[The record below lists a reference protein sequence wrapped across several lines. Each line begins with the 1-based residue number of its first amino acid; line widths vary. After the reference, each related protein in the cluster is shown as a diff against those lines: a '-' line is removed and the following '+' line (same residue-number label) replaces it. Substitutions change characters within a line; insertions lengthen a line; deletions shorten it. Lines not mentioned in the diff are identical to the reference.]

1 MRTMPNNTLNTDGP
15 KACAFE
21 TGAVRVSRSSG
32 QLLGGPRRPRLTR
45 SRNRSC
51 RGTGTFNLPSMAVAE
66 ILVFNCNFKE
76 LRGDLVITVYDDGSP
91 ARIGVEQGVGDR
103 AQPYFD
109 AATGAHIFVELNG
122 VDFPITLTT
131 ILKDGTAWHSRHVL
145 GIDGIVDASQMSG
158 FCKRR
163 SIH

>member
-1 MRTMPNNTLNTDGP
+1 
-15 KACAFE
+15 
-21 TGAVRVSRSSG
+21 
-32 QLLGGPRRPRLTR
+32 
-45 SRNRSC
+45 
-51 RGTGTFNLPSMAVAE
+51 MAVAE

-91 ARIGVEQGVGDR
+91 AKIGVEQGVGDK
-103 AQPYFD
+103 AQPYFH

-145 GIDGIVDASQMSG
+145 GIDGIVDASQIEGILQTPQYSLRASV
-158 FCKRR
+158 RR
-163 SIH
+163 LAVLAGRPR